1 MSMMGKRIA
10 VTLTCLVLQ
19 AAVRAADG
27 TWTGTVDGAWSDTA
41 NWQGGT
47 VASNAGSVA
56 YLSNLAG
63 PIGIS
68 NDVADLRLKGLTA
81 LGGAYTLSG
90 LPLTLDGDLTGSYG
104 LIASSGAHTVGAAV
118 RLQTGSQVN
127 VGAGASLTTAGLLDY
142 LGNATLTKRGAGEW
156 VFAGACYETNASAFL
171 DVVGGTLR
179 VAPGAVL
186 TKRGGNRENL
196 RIGYG
201 GTAGHAVVESG
212 AELNVAGFV
221 LGHDTVAATG
231 YMLID
236 GGTLTANMTGTD
248 NPVLVG
254 RWATGTLCASNN
266 AAIDITDWFN
276 LGVYTRG
283 ELHIGGNSTM
293 TVGRFSLGWHT
304 QEVTTFAGPGV
315 AKVGSGLLSVA
326 NQFVW
331 RSSNVASRTNL
342 VTVGNG
348 TAGSATLRL
357 PATMRTASTAG
368 GARLTLDGGKL
379 EMIGLRTIATGV
391 SLTNYLFGL
400 EQLWI
405 GRAGATLDTGT
416 NAITITQVLERDPA
430 VTRDGGVTKSGA
442 GELTLTGACAY
453 DGPTV
458 VAQGTLRMTGAQAT
472 GVAVLAPGATL
483 SLADGQYR
491 AFAPSALTA
500 GQGGESVIKLE
511 AGAGGASDR
520 LTLAAGSQVGVVLF
534 QLVGLGGSG
543 PYWFPGDYV
552 VATYA
557 GSDPVVTGW
566 HAEAP
571 LGLSA
576 AFEVQ
581 PAQKR
586 VVLHVTGV
594 AIGYS
599 AWIAPGG
606 GAWGDA
612 GNWNIAPAS
621 DPATAVRFGGALG
634 MDAAIALGSA
644 VTLGTL
650 TFDTPYACTLSGA
663 GITFGADGAGGTLA
677 VAQGSQVLQSAVSLP
692 EDLSVAAQPGASVLL
707 GGGATGSGRVTVTGG
722 GTLAITNG
730 AAFDVPLTVN
740 GATLGATEPTTLDS
754 PLTVGA
760 DGATLNPA
768 YGQTLTLSGMIDGA
782 GTLAKDGSNIAV
794 LSGTNSCT
802 GEVEVKKGTLE
813 IASLTEGGELVI
825 GAGRLRYTGP
835 NAVVDRGFTI
845 RTSDAKLGATFET
858 DADVTFNGNI
868 QTDNGVFIKAGS
880 GTVTFAATGVNT
892 LGTGQGSDNYSA
904 VMNFGPYGESP
915 TTGLRVFNVI
925 NGKVIM
931 GLPGQTNVMNN
942 QTLIVGGQTTTA
954 AGEETAGHLEINGG
968 YLSCGTITIGRGNGT
983 PFTAPVPLESSVTIN
998 SGRVQSSGVWLAAN
1012 LNNMTTYRVNASPR
1026 FVMNGGELT
1035 GSALFCGNATCSIT
1049 PKLYF
1054 NGGFAA
1060 FTGGLADDVRLAYAA
1075 GVTSETFVAGGTLA
1089 VSNTTIRLAENFSTA
1104 KGVLRLNG
1112 GRVITR
1118 GINRQGSGV
1127 GELYLNG
1134 GILQACQNMTLTNL
1148 SSAVVQAGG
1157 FVADVPA
1164 GLTLT
1169 LRQTLTHDAAL
1180 GGTPDGG
1187 LVKLGAG
1194 ALDVDFDQTYTGPTV
1209 VSGGVLRVA
1218 GSLAATDLTLADG
1231 TTLSLADGVEQ
1242 VFAPT
1247 TFIAGVVTVELDV
1260 AADGSVYDVLALP
1273 EGGGGTLRLR
1283 LFKTG
1288 TALRFASPGRYPLI
1302 TFSGTAPD
1310 TSAWSVDGLETVT
1323 AFEEEGTTVYVRIG
1337 AGSGSVSASVWT
1349 NETGGAW
1356 ADAGN
1361 WSTAPASDAS
1371 ANVLFGGAITAPA
1384 TITTGGGATFGYLA
1398 VDSANAYTWSGGA
1411 LTLGSAE
1418 SNATVHVVQGAH
1430 LVEAEMA
1437 APSVATLAVDAG
1449 ASLAVRGAVTGAGSL
1464 SVTGGGTLAL
1474 TNGPAVDVPV
1484 SVDGVTVTLPLSTTF
1499 DTPFTLGSGG
1509 AVFAPDTAQTV
1520 EFTSELT
1527 GPGGLTKNGSSIL
1540 TLSGGAGFTGDLT
1553 VRNGTVSVADEPAGN
1568 LVLGEGTLKYTGPS
1582 ATFTRGYT
1590 VRTTTSTQ
1598 AATIDTDA
1606 DITLNGQVQA
1616 DRGAFIKLGNGT
1628 LTYAYGG
1635 ENILSAGDNQAT
1647 GSTYLDVQPYGDTP
1661 TQGYRSYNI
1670 YKGKVVL
1677 GAVGQTNR
1685 FSQAI
1690 IIGGQSTTNA
1700 DAETAAHME
1709 INGGVNIF
1717 QDFIT
1722 VGRGNGSEITAPTGV
1737 VSTLTINGGESTAN
1751 GFWMAA
1757 KQSFQTTLTARP
1769 RFTMNDGTLSTTS
1782 FKCGSTGGTPRPQIE
1797 INGGVL
1803 TVGPNEP
1810 MILAVSAGTVTEM
1823 TINGG
1828 NVILT
1833 NQGVRLAENAVGAT
1847 AVLNLNGGRLTAQTI
1862 YLGGASGSGVVT
1874 FNGGVFQPS
1883 ATAAMDAAVVLTNR
1897 AGGAIFD
1904 VPAAVVYTLQST
1916 LNHDETLGATPDGGV
1931 VKLGAGTLVLANTQA
1946 YTGPTLVSNGTLEVT
1961 GTLPAEAELAVEP
1974 EGALV
1979 LTAPVGAARDVG
1991 SLLLGSASGAEAGL
2005 TLTADPAQFE
2015 SGGALALSGDLF
2027 LGKTAVTLLPRGISM
2042 AAVTNGTYVVMTCGG
2057 TISGSADDLRLAN
2070 GVFGKSYAFSVAG
2083 SEVLLTVALA
2093 TANAEIWSSMTGGEW
2108 TESGN
2113 WITPP
2118 GAGAVSMTI
2127 GFGQAIT
2134 GPATVNLDG
2143 AVTAG
2148 TLLFN
2153 NPNAYT
2159 LSGAGSVA
2167 FAVSN
2172 GTAGVTVE
2180 QGAHRVAVAAA
2191 LDNDLTTTLAV
2202 GTELAL
2208 TGAVTGDGKLTKAG
2222 DGTLALSGANTYSG
2236 GTAVNVGTVDVAG
2249 SSPLGTG
2256 TVVFDGGSLV
2266 ANGDAPATLPNALT
2280 VNAYLAINTAQP
2292 LTFSGDWT
2300 ATGNSVITKSGTNEL
2315 TVAGAMQPVSGIAER
2330 LALTDGSVR
2339 FAAGADALFRSD
2351 VNRNAINFETAVS
2364 DSAVRHLS
2372 VEGGASVSASC
2383 LYVGFGATNTV
2394 SVSGGTLSL
2403 TGFTGGGNTDA
2414 LVSGGGSSATVPILD
2429 QFLFSGGSVY
2439 SADNAWW
2446 FMGAWNRSHSVMDVS
2461 GGVVSLGQFSLGN
2474 RDYTSPLSDYNV
2486 TDVTVSGGLLEAR
2499 QRWNWM
2505 ADANGTRLNTVF
2517 LNGGRLRLPATYA
2530 SVANMINQSRLVF
2543 NGGTLETPGGG
2554 TAAEDPESYLA
2565 GLKQAYVGDGGAV
2578 IDTQGRDVTL
2588 AQRLMTLD
2596 GETGGVVKRGLG
2608 TLTLA
2613 EPPCVTG
2620 RIDVHSG
2627 TLRLAPEAGD
2637 AYPDDAL
2644 VRLTFEDGIQV
2655 DSSDYSRAI
2664 SLVGSIGNLA
2674 SVDAPHGTNAVR
2686 FNAANTLLVDYT
2698 GDMKNA
2704 DTFTISAWVRQ
2715 SAYQTITKRQTILS
2729 TIASYANVAQEYLL
2743 RIIPDSGSGNFRFL
2757 GTAENNYGYGSFTAD
2772 VVGAVPLNTWVM
2784 LTFVADG
2791 KNGFRMYVNG
2801 EQRTMKVT
2809 LSGNSTYT
2817 NVYGIGKTWLMQPPT
2832 KISGRAFNIAT
2843 VGSGD
2848 TEGFVGDLD
2857 DVTVYRRALSATEIA
2872 TLYTV
2877 SNPFAKRVRA
2887 AAGATLDLAG
2897 ATQEVAE
2904 VTGEGF
2910 VGNGTAV
2917 VTGTLNPGDSA
2928 ESAAGALLT
2937 ASGNLTL
2944 STNMTYVCNWTPEAN
2959 DLVDVWGTLT
2969 VNGAGVIDLGL
2980 SLPSQMPGY
2989 PRQKSFP
2996 VMVYTD
3002 ISGAANFSQWSVTGT
3017 GRTATATVSATGGA
3031 VWVNL
3036 EVFSGTLMLL
3046 R

>member
-1 MSMMGKRIA
+1 MKSAIRCVCLFLFLA
-10 VTLTCLVLQ
+10 TTL
-19 AAVRAADG
+19 ARGADG
-27 TWTGTVDGAWSDTA
+27 TWTGAGGGLWSDPA
-41 NWQGGT
+41 NWQGGV
-47 VASNAGSVA
+47 VASGAGSVA
-56 YLSNLAG
+56 SLSNLAG

-68 NDVADLRLKGLTA
+68 NDVAGLRLKGLVA
-81 LGGAYTLSG
+81 VGGAYALSG

-104 LIASSGAHTVGAAV
+104 LSASSGAHTVGAAV
-118 RLQTGSQVN
+118 GLQTSSQVN
-127 VGAGASLTTAGLLDY
+127 VGGGASLTTSGLLDY
-142 LGNATLTKRGAGEW
+142 LGNTTLTKRGAGEW
-156 VFAGACYETNASAFL
+156 VFAGACYETNASAYL

-179 VAPGAVL
+179 LAPGAVL

-201 GTAGHAVVESG
+201 GTAGRAVVESG

-221 LGHDTVAATG
+221 LGHDTAAATG
-231 YMLID
+231 YLLVD
-236 GGTLTANMTGTD
+236 GGTLSANMTGTD

-254 RWATGTLCASNN
+254 RYATGTLCASNN

-283 ELHIGGNSTM
+283 ELFIGGNSTM

-304 QEVTTFAGPGV
+304 QEVMTFAGPGV
-315 AKVGSGLLSVA
+315 ADIRSGLLSVA

-331 RSSNVASRTNL
+331 RSSGVASRTNL

-357 PATMRTASTAG
+357 PATMRTASAAG
-368 GARLTLDGGKL
+368 SARLTLDGGKL

-391 SLTNYLFGL
+391 SLTNYLYGL

-405 GRAGATLDTGT
+405 GRAGGTLDTGT
-416 NAITITQVLERDPA
+416 NDVTITQALGRDPA
-430 VTRDGGVTKSGA
+430 VARDGGVTKSGA

-453 DGPTV
+453 NGPLI
-458 VAQGTLRMTGAQAT
+458 VAQGSLRMLGAFPA
-472 GVAVLAPGATL
+472 GAAVVAPGATL
-483 SLADGQYR
+483 NLADGQYR

-520 LTLAAGSQVGVVLF
+520 LTLAAGSQVGDALF

-566 HAEAP
+566 HAEVP

-576 AFEVQ
+576 TFEVQ

-586 VVLHVTGV
+586 VVLQVAGV
-594 AIGYS
+594 DIGYS

-621 DPATAVRFGGALG
+621 APETAVRFGGALG
-634 MDAAIALGSA
+634 MNAAIALGSA

-650 TFDTPYACTLSGA
+650 TFDTPFACTLSGA

-677 VAQGSQVLQSAVSLP
+677 VVQGSQVLQSAVSLP
-692 EDLSVAAQPGASVLL
+692 EDLSVVAQPGASVLL
-707 GGGATGSGRVTVTGG
+707 GGGASGSGRVTVTGG

-730 AAFDVPLTVN
+730 AAFDVPLTVD
-740 GATLGATEPTTLDS
+740 GATLGATEPTTLDI

-760 DGATLNPA
+760 GGVTLNPA
-768 YGQTLTLSGMIDGA
+768 YGQTLTLSGMIDGT
-782 GTLAKDGSNIAV
+782 GTLAKDGSNIV
-794 LSGTNSCT
+794 ILEGPNTGTGDVTIQN
-802 GEVEVKKGTLE
+802 GTLE
-813 IASLTEGGELVI
+813 LPTLTEDGELVL
-825 GAGRLRYTGP
+825 GAGRLRYTGT
-835 NAVVDRGFTI
+835 NAVVNRGFTI

-880 GTVTFAATGVNT
+880 GTVTFAATGVNR
-892 LGTGQGSDNYSA
+892 LATGQGSDNYSA

-925 NGKVIM
+925 NGKVVLGM
-931 GLPGQTNVMNN
+931 PGQTNVMNN
-942 QTLIVGGQTTTA
+942 QTVIVGGQSTTA
-954 AGEETAGHLEINGG
+954 AGAETAGHLEINGG
-968 YLSCGTITIGRGNGT
+968 SVECGMITIGRGNGT

-998 SGRVQSSGVWLAAN
+998 GGRVQSGGVWLAAN
-1012 LNNMTTYRVNASPR
+1012 LNDMTTYRVNASPR

-1035 GSALFCGNATCSIT
+1035 GSQLFCGNATCSIT

-1060 FTGGLADDVRLAYAA
+1060 FTSSVTDDVRLAYAA

-1089 VSNTTIRLAENFSTA
+1089 VSNTTIRLAENVSTA

-1134 GILQACQNMTLTNL
+1134 GVLQACQNMTLTNL
-1148 SSAVVQAGG
+1148 SASVVQAGG

-1194 ALDVDFDQTYTGPTV
+1194 ALNVDFDQTYTGPTV

-1247 TFIAGVVTVELDV
+1247 AFLAGVVTVELDV

-1288 TALRFASPGRYPLI
+1288 TNVRFVAPGRYPLV
-1302 TFSGTAPD
+1302 TFSGDAPD
-1310 TSAWSVDGLETVT
+1310 TADWSVDGLESLAT
-1323 AFEEEGTTVYVRIG
+1323 FETESATVYVRVG
-1337 AGSGSVSASVWT
+1337 AGGGSVSASVWT

-1371 ANVLFGGAITAPA
+1371 ANVLFGDAIAAPA
-1384 TITTGGGATFGYLA
+1384 TVTTGGGATFGYMA

-1418 SNATVHVVQGAH
+1418 SNAAVHVVQGAH
-1430 LVEAEMA
+1430 VVEAGLA
-1437 APSVATLAVDAG
+1437 APSAATVVVDAG
-1449 ASLAVRGAVTGAGSL
+1449 ASLAVHGAVTGAGSL

-1484 SVDGVTVTLPLSTTF
+1484 SVDGVTVTMPLSTTF
-1499 DTPFTLGSGG
+1499 DTSFTVGSGG
-1509 AVFAPDTAQTV
+1509 AVFMPATGQTV
-1520 EFTSELT
+1520 EVTSELT

-1553 VRNGTVSVADEPAGN
+1553 VRNGTVSVAGEPAGN
-1568 LVLGEGTLKYTGPS
+1568 IVLGEGTLNYTGPS

-1598 AATIDTDA
+1598 AATLDTDA
-1606 DITLNGQVQA
+1606 DITFNGQVQA
-1616 DRGAFIKLGNGT
+1616 ERGAFIKLGSGT

-1635 ENILSAGDNQAT
+1635 ENILSAGDNQPT
-1647 GSTYLDVQPYGDTP
+1647 GGTYLDVQPYGDTP

-1670 YKGKVVL
+1670 YNGKVVL
-1677 GAVGQTNR
+1677 GAAGQTNR

-1700 DAETAAHME
+1700 GAETAGHME
-1709 INGGVNIF
+1709 IIGGVNIF
-1717 QDFIT
+1717 QDYIT
-1722 VGRGNGSEITAPTGV
+1722 VGRGNGSAITAPTGV

-1757 KQSFQTTLTARP
+1757 MQGFQTTLTARP
-1769 RFTMNDGTLSTTS
+1769 RFTMNGGTLRTTA
-1782 FKCGSTGGTPRPQIE
+1782 FKCGSTGGAPRPQIE

-1823 TINGG
+1823 TMNGG
-1828 NVILT
+1828 SVVMT
-1833 NQGVRLAENAVGAT
+1833 NQGVRLAENAVGAK
-1847 AVLNLNGGRLTAQTI
+1847 AVLTLNGGRLTAQTL
-1862 YLGGASGSGVVT
+1862 YLGGANGSGVVT
-1874 FNGGVFQPS
+1874 FNGGVFEPT
-1883 ATAAMDAAVVLTNR
+1883 ATASLDARVALTNR

-1904 VPAAVVYTLQST
+1904 VPAAVVYTLQPA

-1931 VKLGAGTLVLANTQA
+1931 VKLGAGTLVLANAQA
-1946 YTGPTLVSNGTLEVT
+1946 YTGPTLVSNGTLVVT
-1961 GTLPAEAELAVEP
+1961 GTLPADAELDVEP

-1979 LTAPVGAARDVG
+1979 LTAPVGAALDVG
-1991 SLLLGSASGAEAGL
+1991 SLSLGSASGAEAGL
-2005 TLTADPAQFE
+2005 TLTADPGRFE
-2015 SGGALALSGDLF
+2015 SGGALAVSGNLF
-2027 LGKTAVTLLPRGISM
+2027 LGKTAVTLLPRGTSM

-2057 TISGSADDLRLAN
+2057 TISGAADELRLAN

-2083 SEVLLTVALA
+2083 SEVLLTVAMA
-2093 TANAEIWSSMTGGEW
+2093 TANAEIWSSATGGEW
-2108 TESGN
+2108 AEAGN
-2113 WITPP
+2113 WITAP
-2118 GAGAVSMTI
+2118 GAGAVGMTI

-2134 GPATVNLDG
+2134 GPATVNLDD

-2159 LSGAGSVA
+2159 LSGGGSVA
-2167 FAVSN
+2167 FAVSTGN
-2172 GTAGVTVE
+2172 AAVTVE
-2180 QGAHRVAVAAA
+2180 QGTQTVAVAAS
-2191 LDNDLTTTLAV
+2191 LDNDLTADTAS
-2202 GTELAL
+2202 GTALTL
-2208 TGAVTGDGKLTKAG
+2208 TGAVTGDGKLTKMG
-2222 DGTLALSGANTYSG
+2222 SGGLALSGNNTYGG
-2236 GTAVNVGTVDVAG
+2236 GTAVNVGNVDVAG
-2249 SSPLGTG
+2249 TSPLGTG
-2256 TVVFDGGSLV
+2256 TVLFNGGSLS
-2266 ANGDAPATLPNALT
+2266 ARGGAPATVANDLT
-2280 VNAYLAINTAQP
+2280 VNAYLTIDTAQP
-2292 LTFSGDWT
+2292 LTFTGDWT
-2300 ATGNSVITKSGTNEL
+2300 ATGNSVVTKTGTNAL
-2315 TVAGAMQPVSGIAER
+2315 TVAGAMQPVSGIDER

-2351 VNRNAINFETAVS
+2351 VNRNAITFETAANE
-2364 DSAVRHLS
+2364 SAVRRLG
-2372 VEGGASVSASC
+2372 VEAGAAVSARC

-2394 SVSGGTLSL
+2394 AVSGGSLSL

-2414 LVSGGGSSATVPILD
+2414 LVSGGGSSATVSILN

-2446 FMGAWNRSHSVMDVS
+2446 IMGAWNRARSVMDVS
-2461 GGVVSLGQFSLGN
+2461 GGLVSIGQVSLGN
-2474 RDYTSPLSDYNV
+2474 RDYTSPLSDFNV
-2486 TDVTVSGGLLEAR
+2486 ADVTVSGGLLEAR

-2505 ADANGTRLNTVF
+2505 GDANGTRLNAVF

-2530 SVANMINQSRLVF
+2530 SVANMINQTRLVF

-2554 TAAEDPESYLA
+2554 TAAEDPNSYLA

-2578 IDTQGRDVTL
+2578 VDTRGRDVTL

-2596 GETGGVVKRGLG
+2596 GAGGGVVKRGLG

-2620 RIDVHSG
+2620 RLDVQSG
-2627 TLRLAPEAGD
+2627 TLRLQPEDGG
-2637 AYPDDAL
+2637 AYPDDSL
-2644 VRLTFEDGIQV
+2644 LRLTFENGVQV
-2655 DSSDYSRAI
+2655 DDSGYSRAI
-2664 SLVGSIGNLA
+2664 SLVGGIGNLA
-2674 SVDAPHGTNAVR
+2674 NVDAPHGTNAVR
-2686 FNAANTLLVDYT
+2686 FNAANALLVNYT

-2704 DTFTISAWVRQ
+2704 DTFTISTWARQ
-2715 SAYQTITKRQTILS
+2715 SSYQTVTKRQTMIS
-2729 TIASYANVAQEYLL
+2729 TIASYGNVAQEYLL

-2757 GTAENNYGYGSFTAD
+2757 GTGENNYSYGAFTAD

-2817 NVYGIGKTWLMQPPT
+2817 NVYGIGKTWLMQPPAKT
-2832 KISGRAFNIAT
+2832 SGRAFNIAT

-2848 TEGFVGDLD
+2848 TEGYVGDLD
-2857 DVTVYRRALSATEIA
+2857 DLTVYRRALSQTEIA
-2872 TLYTV
+2872 MLYQAKT
-2877 SNPFAKRVRA
+2877 PFNKRVRA

-2897 ATQEVAE
+2897 AAQELAE
-2904 VTGEGF
+2904 VTGEGR

-2928 ESAAGALLT
+2928 ESAAGALLS
-2937 ASGNLTL
+2937 AANLTL
-2944 STNMTYVCNWTPEAN
+2944 ATNMTYVCDWTQTAN

-2969 VNGAGVIDLGL
+2969 VNGAGTIDLGL
-2980 SLPSQMPGY
+2980 TSPAQMPGS
-2989 PRQKSFP
+2989 PRLKSFP
-2996 VMVYTD
+2996 VMTYTD
-3002 ISGAANFSQWSVTGT
+3002 ITGAANFSQWTVTGLGRAGT
-3017 GRTATATVSATGGA
+3017 GTVSAADGVVT
-3031 VWVNL
+3031 VSLDVP
-3036 EVFSGTLMLL
+3036 SGTLIIM

>member
-1 MSMMGKRIA
+1 MKLAIRGVCLFLFFA
-10 VTLTCLVLQ
+10 TTL
-19 AAVRAADG
+19 ARGADG
-27 TWTGTVDGAWSDTA
+27 TWTGAVDGVWSESA
-41 NWQGGT
+41 NWQDGT

-68 NDVADLRLKGLTA
+68 NDVEGLRLKGVVA
-81 LGGAYTLSG
+81 AGGAYALSG

-118 RLQTGSQVN
+118 RLQTSSQVN
-127 VGAGASLTTAGLLDY
+127 VGGGASLTTAGLLDY

-179 VAPGAVL
+179 LEPGAVL

-201 GTAGHAVVESG
+201 GTAGRAVVESG

-221 LGHDTVAATG
+221 LGHDTAAAKG
-231 YMLID
+231 YLLVD

-248 NPVLVG
+248 NPLLVG
-254 RWATGTLCASNN
+254 RWATGTLCASNGATVN
-266 AAIDITDWFN
+266 VTDWFN

-283 ELHIGGNSTM
+283 ELHIGGNSAM
-293 TVGRFSLGWHT
+293 TAGRFSLGWHT
-304 QEVTTFAGPGV
+304 QEVLNFNGPGV
-315 AKVGSGLLSVA
+315 VTLGSGVLSVL

-331 RSSNVASRTNL
+331 RSSGVASRTNL

-348 TAGSATLRL
+348 TPGSATLSL
-357 PATMRTASTAG
+357 PATMRTTSQNG
-368 GARLTLDGGKL
+368 SARLTLDGGRL
-379 EMIGLRTIATGV
+379 AMIGVRTASFGA
-391 SLTNYLFGL
+391 SLTNYLYGL

-416 NAITITQVLERDPA
+416 NTITITQALERDPA

-453 DGPTV
+453 NGPLI
-458 VAQGTLRMTGAQAT
+458 VAQGSLRMMGVFPAGA
-472 GVAVLAPGATL
+472 AVVAPGATL
-483 SLADGQYR
+483 NLADGQYR

-500 GQGGESVIKLE
+500 GQGGESVIELE
-511 AGAGGASDR
+511 AGAGAVCDS
-520 LTLAAGSQVGVVLF
+520 LTLAAGSQVGEVLF
-534 QLVGLGGSG
+534 RLVGLGGSG

-586 VVLHVTGV
+586 VVLQVTGV
-594 AIGYS
+594 DIGYS

-677 VAQGSQVLQSAVSLP
+677 VAQGSHALQSAVSLP
-692 EDLSVAAQPGASVLL
+692 EDLSVVAQPGASVLL
-707 GGGATGSGRVTVTGG
+707 GGGVTGSGRVTVTGG

-730 AAFDVPLTVN
+730 AAFDVPLTVD
-740 GATLGATEPTTLDS
+740 GATLGATEPTTLAT

-768 YGQTLTLSGMIDGA
+768 YGQTLTLSGMIEGA

-802 GEVEVKKGTLE
+802 GDVEVKNGTLE
-813 IASLTEGGELVI
+813 IASLTEGGDLVI

-835 NAVVDRGFTI
+835 NAAVDRGFTI

-858 DADVTFNGNI
+858 DADVTFNGNV

-880 GTVTFAATGVNT
+880 GTVTFAAPGVNS
-892 LGTGQGSDNYSA
+892 LGTGLGSDNFSA

-925 NGKVIM
+925 NGKVVM
-931 GLPGQTNVMNN
+931 GMPGQTNVMNN
-942 QTLIVGGQTTTA
+942 QTLIVGGQSTTA
-954 AGEETAGHLEINGG
+954 AGAETAGHLEINGG

-983 PFTAPVPLESSVTIN
+983 PLTAPVPLESSVTIN
-998 SGRVQSSGVWLAAN
+998 GGRVQSSGIWLAAN
-1012 LNNMTTYRVNASPR
+1012 LNDMTTYRVNASPR
-1026 FVMNGGELT
+1026 FVMNGGEFT

-1054 NGGFAA
+1054 NGGFTA

-1089 VSNTTIRLAENFSTA
+1089 ISNTTIRLAENFSTA

-1127 GELYLNG
+1127 GELYPNG
-1134 GILQACQNMTLTNL
+1134 GVLQACQNMTLTNL
-1148 SSAVVQAGG
+1148 SAAVVQAGG
-1157 FVADVPA
+1157 FVTDVPA

-1194 ALDVDFDQTYTGPTV
+1194 SLNVDFDQTYTGPTV

-1218 GSLAATDLTLADG
+1218 GALAVSDLTLAGG

-1242 VFAPT
+1242 VFAPAA
-1247 TFIAGVVTVELDV
+1247 FSAGDANGSARVEIDM
-1260 AADGSVYDVLALP
+1260 ASDGATHDVLALP
-1273 EGGGGTLRLR
+1273 SGVGGKLALC

-1302 TFSGTAPD
+1302 TFSGDAPD
-1310 TSAWSVDGLETVT
+1310 TSAWSVEGLETVA
-1323 AFEEEGTTVYVRIG
+1323 AFEEEGSTVYVRIG
-1337 AGSGSVSASVWT
+1337 AGGGSISASVWT

-1371 ANVLFGGAITAPA
+1371 ANVLFGDATTAPA
-1384 TITTGGGATFGYLA
+1384 TITTGGGATFGYMA

-1418 SNATVHVVQGAH
+1418 SNAAVHVAQGAH
-1430 LVEAEMA
+1430 VVEAELA
-1437 APSVATLAVDAG
+1437 APSAATVVVDAG
-1449 ASLAVRGAVTGAGSL
+1449 ASLAVYGAVTGAGSL

-1484 SVDGVTVTLPLSTTF
+1484 SVDGVTVTMPLSTTF
-1499 DTPFTLGSGG
+1499 DTSFLLGSGG
-1509 AVFAPDTAQTV
+1509 AIFAPDAAQTV
-1520 EFTSELT
+1520 EVTSELT

-1568 LVLGEGTLKYTGPS
+1568 IVLGEGTLKYTGPN

-1616 DRGAFIKLGNGT
+1616 DRGAFIKLGSGT

-1635 ENILSAGDNQAT
+1635 ENTLSAGDNQAT
-1647 GSTYLDVQPYGDTP
+1647 GGTYLDVQPYGDTP

-1670 YKGKVVL
+1670 YEGKVVL
-1677 GAVGQTNR
+1677 GAAGQTNR

-1690 IIGGQSTTNA
+1690 IIGGQSTTNEE
-1700 DAETAAHME
+1700 AETAGHME

-1717 QDFIT
+1717 QDYIT

-1757 KQSFQTTLTARP
+1757 KQGFQTTLTARP
-1769 RFTMNDGTLSTTS
+1769 RFTLNDGTLSTTT
-1782 FKCGSTGGTPRPQIE
+1782 FKCGSTGGTPRPKIE
-1797 INGGVL
+1797 VNGGTL

-1810 MILAVSAGTVTEM
+1810 LILAVSAGTETEM

-1833 NQGVRLAENAVGAT
+1833 NQGVRLAENAAGAK

-1862 YLGGASGSGVVT
+1862 YLGGASGSGRVT

-1904 VPAAVVYTLQST
+1904 VPAAVVYTLQPA

-1931 VKLGAGTLVLANTQA
+1931 VKQGAGTLVLANAQA

-1961 GTLPAEAELAVEP
+1961 GNLPADAELIVEP

-1979 LTAPVGAARDVG
+1979 LTAPVAAALDMG
-1991 SLLLGSASGAEAGL
+1991 TLSLGSASGAEAGL

-2027 LGKTAVTLLPRGISM
+2027 LGKTAVTLLPRGSSM

-2083 SEVLLTVALA
+2083 SEVLLTVAMA
-2093 TANAEIWSSMTGGEW
+2093 TANAEIWSSATGGEW
-2108 TESGN
+2108 TEAGN

-2118 GAGAVSMTI
+2118 GAGAVGMTI

-2159 LSGAGSVA
+2159 LSGGGNVV

-2180 QGAHRVAVAAA
+2180 QGTHTVSVAAA
-2191 LDNDLTTTLAV
+2191 LDNDLSTTLAV

-2208 TGAVTGDGKLTKAG
+2208 TGAVAGDGKLTKAG

-2249 SSPLGTG
+2249 TSPLGTG
-2256 TVVFDGGSLV
+2256 TVVFDGGSLA
-2266 ANGDAPATLPNALT
+2266 ANGGAPATLANDLT
-2280 VNAYLAINTAQP
+2280 VKAYVAIDTAQP

-2315 TVAGAMQPVSGIAER
+2315 TVAGAMRPASGIDER

-2351 VNRNAINFETAVS
+2351 VNRNAINFETAVN
-2364 DSAVRHLS
+2364 DSAVRRLS

-2394 SVSGGTLSL
+2394 SVSGGSLSL

-2414 LVSGGGSSATVPILD
+2414 MVGAGGSSATVPILD

-2461 GGVVSLGQFSLGN
+2461 GGVVSLGQVSLGN
-2474 RDYTSPLSDYNV
+2474 RDYTSPLSDYNM
-2486 TDVTVSGGLLEAR
+2486 TDVTVNGGLLEAR

-2530 SVANMINQSRLVF
+2530 SVANMINQTRLVF

-2554 TAAEDPESYLA
+2554 TVTEDPDSYLA

-2578 IDTQGRDVTL
+2578 VDTQGRDVTV

-2596 GETGGVVKRGLG
+2596 GAEGGVVKRGLG

-2620 RIDVHSG
+2620 RLDVRSG
-2627 TLRLAPEAGD
+2627 TLRLTPEAGD
-2637 AYPDDAL
+2637 VYPDDAML
-2644 VRLTFEDGIQV
+2644 LLTFENGVQTDDSDYARPVYTHKGTTNNLNLVDGQHGEYALAFNSQNALYLNT
-2655 DSSDYSRAI
+2655 SSDTAKMESYTVSTWVYKTTF
-2664 SLVGSIGNLA
+2664 S
-2674 SVDAPHGTNAVR
+2674 GTNPSLT
-2686 FNAANTLLVDYT
+2686 FFGTLDDY
-2698 GDMKNA
+2698 
-2704 DTFTISAWVRQ
+2704 SAT
-2715 SAYQTITKRQTILS
+2715 AH
-2729 TIASYANVAQEYLL
+2729 EFLL
-2743 RIIPDSGSGNFRFL
+2743 RTYSGAFRMLATGADNKGFGQRIIEVTN
-2757 GTAENNYGYGSFTAD
+2757 
-2772 VVGAVPLNTWVM
+2772 AVPLNTWTLFTLV
-2784 LTFVADG
+2784 V
-2791 KNGFRMYVNG
+2791 NGQEGISMYVNG
-2801 EQRTMKVT
+2801 EKRQMRSTETGEGGPWT
-2809 LSGNSTYT
+2809 LSTD
-2817 NVYGIGKTWLMQPPT
+2817 YGVGKTWYLT
-2832 KISGRAFNIAT
+2832 GRTSGRLCAIGTTTTSDSDYFN
-2843 VGSGD
+2843 GR
-2848 TEGFVGDLD
+2848 LD
-2857 DVTVYRRALSATEIA
+2857 DVAIYRRALSATEIA

-2937 ASGNLTL
+2937 ASDHLTL
-2944 STNMTYVCNWTPEAN
+2944 ATNMTYVCNWTPDAN

-2969 VNGAGVIDLGL
+2969 VNGAGTIDLGL
-2980 SLPSQMPGY
+2980 TTPDQMPGS
-2989 PRQKSFP
+2989 PRFKSFP
-2996 VMVYTD
+2996 VMYYTD
-3002 ISGAANFSQWSVTGT
+3002 IIGAANFSQWSVTGV
-3017 GRTATATVSATGGA
+3017 GRASNASVSAVGG
-3031 VWVNL
+3031 VVTVNV
-3036 EVFSGTLMLL
+3036 EVFSGTLIFL